1 MDAITPMKLCASE
14 AGSALRELSKRCGM
28 IERTAGRILG
38 ALCAI
43 LLVGVAVD
51 GAQAGE
57 TAGIPPEVVAE
68 YLHAIIQ
75 ADRTL
80 YSTHVV
86 ERLQDLKVTVA
97 AEEWKARGTLPL
109 PAQML
114 QMAGQEIQ
122 GLGLGLRIRLAS
134 LSPIYEKN
142 GPADQFERAGLE
154 AVATNSK
161 KPYTGIIAENG
172 RNIFKAIFADRAITK
187 ACVGCHNSH
196 EQSPK
201 QDYKLNDVMGGIII
215 SFLVQ

>member
-1 MDAITPMKLCASE
+1 
-14 AGSALRELSKRCGM
+14 M
-28 IERTAGRILG
+28 IARTSRRILG
-38 ALCAI
+38 GLCAI
-43 LLVGVAVD
+43 MLAGITVDVAR
-51 GAQAGE
+51 AEE
-57 TAGIPPEVVAE
+57 TAGIPPEMVAQ

-75 ADRTL
+75 AERTL

-109 PAQML
+109 PAQMV

-134 LSPIYEKN
+134 LGPIYERN

-154 AVATNSK
+154 AVARNPQ
-161 KPYTGIIAENG
+161 KPYTGIIAENDK
-172 RNIFKAIFADRAITK
+172 RVFKAIFADRAVTR
-187 ACVGCHNSH
+187 ACVTCHNSH

-201 QDYKLNDVMGGIII
+201 RDYKLHDVMGGIII
-215 SFLVQ
+215 SFPVQ